1 MPITKLLRYW
11 QTYKNIKRIRH
22 IVNVFLRHGFGQFIE
37 QVNLQR
43 FFPLSIK
50 LKILRRWEKLEK
62 HTIPER
68 LRMAFSELGPSFIK
82 LAQILSSRPDLITT
96 EYADEFKKLQD
107 KVPPFAPEKAIQII
121 ESELNISLNDVFLDF
136 EETPIAA
143 ASIAQ
148 VHYAVL
154 KTGEKVIIKV
164 QRPDISE
171 IIDNDVTIL
180 NAIARLMIKYIPES
194 RLFDPEGIV
203 NEFSK
208 TVKKELDFF
217 AEAKN
222 AQRFK
227 RNFAEDTDI
236 CIPTIYSHLSS
247 EKVIV
252 MERFEGVRI
261 DDLPGIDALGIDR
274 LELAR
279 KGVAAYFK
287 MIFEDGFFHA
297 DPHPGNIFVMQDSKI
312 GLMDFGIVGRLT
324 PDMMEN
330 IAGAF
335 LALYNRKFDDLI
347 DIYIDMGLVAGD
359 VDLDE
364 FKRALKRDL
373 VDIVEPLYDL
383 TISEVNFPE
392 YLELFTHL
400 VIKHG
405 LRVPSELMLINKT
418 IMVLDNIGRQLDPGF
433 NAITYAAPYAAK
445 LIKKRLSPE
454 SIFEKA
460 KDNLSDVWRLL
471 FDTPK
476 QINRLLRKSLRDEV
490 SININPVGMDK
501 LIRDID
507 RSSNRLA
514 FSIIVAAIIVGSSM
528 LIQSNMDIG
537 GRIFGLPTIGAIGF
551 LVAFLLGIRLL
562 ISIIK
567 SGRL

>member
-1 MPITKLLRYW
+1 MAISGLLRFW

-22 IVNVFLRHGFGQFIE
+22 IVKVFLRHGFGQFIE
-37 QVNLQR
+37 QINLQR
-43 FFPLSIK
+43 FIPLSTK
-50 LKILRRWEKLEK
+50 LKLFNRWEKIEK

-68 LRMAFSELGPSFIK
+68 LKIVFGELGPSFIK

-96 EYADEFKKLQD
+96 EYADEFRKLQD
-107 KVPPFAPEKAIQII
+107 KVPPFPSEKAVQII
-121 ESELNISLNDVFLDF
+121 ESELNISLNDVFSDF
-136 EETPIAA
+136 EGVPVAA

-148 VHYAVL
+148 VHNAVL

-164 QRPDISE
+164 QRPDILE
-171 IIDNDVTIL
+171 IIQNDLAIL
-180 NAIARLMIKYIPES
+180 SLIARLMSRYIPES
-194 RLFDPEGIV
+194 KFFDPEGIV
-203 NEFSK
+203 NEFSR
-208 TVKKELDFF
+208 TVKKELDFI

-227 RNFAEDTDI
+227 RNFAGDENI
-236 CIPTIYSHLSS
+236 CIPLIYSHLLS

-261 DDLPGIDALGIDR
+261 DNISGIDAFGIDR
-274 LELAR
+274 R
-279 KGVAAYFK
+279 KIAENGVNAYFK
-287 MIFEDGFFHA
+287 MIFEDRFFHA
-297 DPHPGNIFVMQDSKI
+297 DPHPGNIFVMPDGKI
-312 GLMDFGIVGRLT
+312 GLMDFGIAGRLT

-330 IAGAF
+330 VAGAF
-335 LALYNRKFDDLI
+335 IALYNKKFDALI
-347 DIYIDMGLVAGD
+347 DVYINMGLMAGD
-359 VDLDE
+359 VDPEE
-364 FKRALKRDL
+364 FKRALKSDL

-383 TISEVNFPE
+383 TISEVNFSE

-405 LRVPSELMLINKT
+405 LKVPSELMLINKT
-418 IMVLDNIGRQLDPGF
+418 IMMLDNIGRQLDPHF
-433 NAITYAAPYAAK
+433 NAVTAAEPYAAK

-454 SIFEKA
+454 SIFDKA
-460 KDNLSDVWRLL
+460 KENFSDIGRLL
-471 FDTPK
+471 FDTPR
-476 QINRLLRKSLRDEV
+476 QINRLLRKTIRDEV
-490 SININPVGMDK
+490 NFNINPIGMDK

-514 FSIIVAAIIVGSSM
+514 FSIIVAAIILGSSM
-528 LIQSNMDIG
+528 LIQSNIDIG
-537 GRIFGLPTIGAIGF
+537 GRIWGLPAIGAVGF